1 MRRLVRRLLA
11 LALAASFG
19 LSALTTA
26 RIALSPDLAPLR
38 EATAA
43 EITATTD
50 RMLATEA
57 TPARIETL
65 ILTRLAESPR
75 NWPALTAI
83 RALADERGIPLA
95 PDTQAAYDAAL
106 ATDEGLMKQAGDC
119 ARCIWDIS
127 QCSLSKVLIC
137 RAPVDLTFV
146 GDIAGVSRAASNYV
160 TGAEID
166 QIDLGLSVVGLAATA
181 AILVSGGTSATVK
194 AGAGAAKVARGLN
207 RLSDGVTEMVRV
219 AVMDGVRW
227 DALPAA
233 RSADDLYA
241 ALRWDAFAPL
251 AATLADMDRIRA
263 ATSTT
268 DTLHLLPLIDS
279 AGDARRLGNAAEAL
293 GPKLV
298 GRAEVLG
305 KAKLLRATTRIT
317 GTAWALVGGIA
328 GLFLSAA
335 LLLIH
340 SFQHWALRRLR
351 RSLQDD

>member
-19 LSALTTA
+19 LSILTTA

-43 EITATTD
+43 EIIATTD
-50 RMLATEA
+50 RMLASEA
-57 TPARIETL
+57 TPARLETL
-65 ILTRLAESPR
+65 ILTRLSESPR
-75 NWPALTAI
+75 NWPALEAI
-83 RALADERGIPLA
+83 KSLADERAIPLA
-95 PDTQAAYDAAL
+95 PDTL
-106 ATDEGLMKQAGDC
+106 ATYQSALDEDAGLMKQAGDC
-119 ARCIWDIS
+119 ARCIWDIA

-166 QIDLGLSVVGLAATA
+166 RVDLGLSVVGLAATT

-194 AGAGAAKVARGLN
+194 AGAGAAKVAHGMG
-207 RLSDGVTEMVRV
+207 RLSDGVTDMIRL
-219 AVMDGVRW
+219 AVKDGVKW
-227 DALPAA
+227 DAIPAV
-233 RSADDLYA
+233 RSTDDLYA
-241 ALRWDAFAPL
+241 ALRWEAFAPL
-251 AATLADMDRIRA
+251 ATTLTDMDRIRA
-263 ATSTT
+263 ATSAT

-279 AGDARRLGNAAEAL
+279 ATDARRIGNAAEAL

-298 GRAEVLG
+298 GRAELLG

-317 GTAWALVGGIA
+317 GTAWALVGGLA
-328 GLFLSAA
+328 GLLLSAA

-351 RSLQDD
+351 RAVAED